1 MSLRSVAKLALPWVA
16 FALTL
21 VLLGYTWNWALAKAS
36 ERHRIHQAFTLGTTR
51 YIFSLCPS
59 TPLVSDVP
67 HWAGDM
73 RGFCQA
79 HQPTWGNLENRSENP
94 DLAIENGSKWQAVQL
109 LSKLVL
115 EVSPAKVLSLLP
127 LVVISLAGLLGLQ
140 QRGWFSRGD
149 LSPRLRV
156 TRGAALTMLTIV
168 MLTLSASL
176 ALLDEQEA
184 RTMCQVTGGT
194 YANLLSID
202 ARCSQQTM
210 LLRDTQAL
218 LEQKKGELD
227 TRARELEDLKRE
239 IASLGA
245 MRDALGTFK
254 TELKNQSESTQQ
266 LIMAVT
272 GATLESLS
280 KAVDPLHKDVQGLE
294 QSLQTDFKNGL
305 REELHGDLKALV
317 REELKTALQSEQLE
331 ELVRR
336 EVRAVVK
343 EDVRAV
349 VRGELQ
355 DSMKTILASGHVPAP
370 APSRAEPTL
379 TSKAPAPSPAP
390 VPVKASAPAQASAK
404 AVQPPPPPAAQKK
417 PATSAPV
424 KPTTSSGKPATAPA
438 QGKR

>member
-1 MSLRSVAKLALPWVA
+1 MSLRTLAKRALPWIA
-16 FALTL
+16 FALAL

-36 ERHRIHQAFTLGTTR
+36 ERHRIHQAFTLGTTK
-51 YIFSLCPS
+51 YIFGLCPS
-59 TPLVSDVP
+59 TPLVNDVP
-67 HWAGDM
+67 RWAGDM

-79 HQPTWGNLENRSENP
+79 HQPTWGNVENRSENP
-94 DLAIENGSKWQAVQL
+94 DLAIENGSAWQAVQL

-115 EVSPAKVLSLLP
+115 EVSPTKVLSLLP

-140 QRGWFSRGD
+140 QRGWFSRQG
-149 LSPRLRV
+149 LHPRLRV
-156 TRGAALTMLTIV
+156 TRGAALAMLTIV
-168 MLTLSASL
+168 MLTVSASL
-176 ALLDEQEA
+176 VLLNEQETV
-184 RTMCQVTGGT
+184 TMCQVTGGT

-227 TRARELEDLKRE
+227 ARARELEDLKRD

-272 GATLESLS
+272 GATLDSLG
-280 KAVDPLHKDVQGLE
+280 KAVEPLHKDVQGLE

-305 REELHGDLKALV
+305 REELRGDIQALV
-317 REELKTALQSEQLE
+317 RDELKTALRSEALE

-336 EVRAVVK
+336 EVRAAVK
-343 EDVRAV
+343 EDVRTV

-355 DSMKTILASGHVPAP
+355 ESMKTILAAGHVPAP
-370 APSRAEPTL
+370 ASSHAEPTL
-379 TSKAPAPSPAP
+379 TAKAPAP
-390 VPVKASAPAQASAK
+390 VQVKASAPASAK
-404 AVQPPPPPAAQKK
+404 AVPPAAPAAQKK
-417 PATSAPV
+417 PTAVSAPA
-424 KPTTSSGKPATAPA
+424 KPTTSPGKPSTAPA

>member
-16 FALTL
+16 FALAM

-36 ERHRIHQAFTLGTTR
+36 ERHRIHQAFTLGTTQ
-51 YIFSLCPS
+51 YIFGLCPS

-67 HWAGDM
+67 RWAGDM

-79 HQPTWGNLENRSENP
+79 HQPTWGNEENRSESP
-94 DLAIENGSKWQAVQL
+94 DLAMESGSKWQAVQL

-140 QRGWFSRGD
+140 RRGWFSRRD
-149 LSPRLRV
+149 NLRV
-156 TRGAALTMLTIV
+156 TRGAALAMLTIV

-227 TRARELEDLKRE
+227 ARARELEDLKRE

-305 REELHGDLKALV
+305 REELRGDLKALV

-370 APSRAEPTL
+370 APARAEPTL
-379 TSKAPAPSPAP
+379 TAKAPAPSPAP
-390 VPVKASAPAQASAK
+390 VQVKASAPAQASAK

-417 PATSAPV
+417 AATSAPA
-424 KPTTSSGKPATAPA
+424 KPAASSGKPATAPA
-438 QGKR
+438 PGKR

>member
-1 MSLRSVAKLALPWVA
+1 MSLRSVAKKALPWIA
-16 FALTL
+16 FALAL
-21 VLLGYTWNWALAKAS
+21 VLLGYTWNQALAKAT
-36 ERHRIHQAFTLGTTR
+36 ERHRIHQAFTLGTTK
-51 YIFSLCPS
+51 YIFGLCPS

-67 HWAGDM
+67 RWAGDM

-79 HQPTWGNLENRSENP
+79 HQPSWGNAENKSENP
-94 DLAIENGSKWQAVQL
+94 DLAIENGSTWQAVQL
-109 LSKLVL
+109 LSQLVL

-127 LVVISLAGLLGLQ
+127 LVVLSLAGLLGLQ
-140 QRGWFSRGD
+140 HRGWLKRQGFDPS
-149 LSPRLRV
+149 LRI
-156 TRGAALTMLTIV
+156 TRGAALTMLIV
-168 MLTLSASL
+168 LTLTLSASL
-176 ALLDEQEA
+176 VLLDEQEA

-227 TRARELEDLKRE
+227 ARARELEDLKRE

-266 LIMAVT
+266 LIMAIT
-272 GATLESLS
+272 GATLDGLG

-294 QSLQTDFKNGL
+294 QSLRTDFKNGL
-305 REELHGDLKALV
+305 REELHGDIKTLV

-355 DSMKTILASGHVPAP
+355 ESMKTMLASGHVPASAP
-370 APSRAEPTL
+370 AHAEPVL
-379 TSKAPAPSPAP
+379 AAKAPAPSPAP
-390 VPVKASAPAQASAK
+390 VQAKASA
-404 AVQPPPPPAAQKK
+404 PAAQKK
-417 PATSAPV
+417 PATRAPV
-424 KPTTSSGKPATAPA
+424 KPTAASGKSSTARA

>member
-1 MSLRSVAKLALPWVA
+1 MSLRALAKKALPWIA
-16 FALTL
+16 FALAL
-21 VLLGYTWNWALAKAS
+21 ASLGYTWNWALAKAS
-36 ERHRIHQAFTLGTTR
+36 ERHLIHHAFTTGTTK

-59 TPLVSDVP
+59 TPLVNDLPRWV
-67 HWAGDM
+67 GDM
-73 RGFCQA
+73 RGFCQR
-79 HQPTWGNLENRSENP
+79 HHPTWGNVDQGTARAEL
-94 DLAIENGSKWQAVQL
+94 DIENGSTWEAIQL

-140 QRGWFSRGD
+140 QRGWLRRHGINP
-149 LSPRLRV
+149 LSV
-156 TRGAALTMLTIV
+156 TRGAALAMLVIV

-176 ALLDEQEA
+176 VLLNEQETA
-184 RTMCQVTGGT
+184 TMCQVTGST

-218 LEQKKGELD
+218 LEQKKD
-227 TRARELEDLKRE
+227 ELEARASELEELKRE

-254 TELKNQSESTQQ
+254 TELQSQNESTQQ

-272 GATLESLS
+272 GATLDGIS
-280 KAVDPLHKDVQGLE
+280 KAVDPLHKDVKGLD
-294 QSLQTDFKNGL
+294 QSL
-305 REELHGDLKALV
+305 KA
-317 REELKTALQSEQLE
+317 ALQSE
-331 ELVRR
+331 ELKDLIRR
-336 EVRAVVK
+336 EVRSAVQ

-355 DSMKTILASGHVPAP
+355 DSMKTVLAAGHVQAPPPA
-370 APSRAEPTL
+370 APIQA
-379 TSKAPAPSPAP
+379 
-390 VPVKASAPAQASAK
+390 KASTVAPAK
-404 AVQPPPPPAAQKK
+404 AVPPPPATRK
-417 PATSAPV
+417 PATSGTQA
-424 KPTTSSGKPATAPA
+424 KPTTPERKQPTAPA

>member
-1 MSLRSVAKLALPWVA
+1 MSLRSVAKKALPWVA
-16 FALTL
+16 FALAL

-36 ERHRIHQAFTLGTTR
+36 ERHRIHQAFTVGTTK
-51 YIFSLCPS
+51 YIFGLCPS
-59 TPLVSDVP
+59 TPLVNDVP

-94 DLAIENGSKWQAVQL
+94 DLAIESGPAWQAVQL

-140 QRGWFSRGD
+140 QRGWFSGQGLD
-149 LSPRLRV
+149 SRLRV

-202 ARCSQQTM
+202 ARCSQQAM
-210 LLRDTQAL
+210 LLHDTQAL

-227 TRARELEDLKRE
+227 ARARELEDLKRE

-272 GATLESLS
+272 GATLDSLS

-294 QSLQTDFKNGL
+294 QSLQTDFKSGL
-305 REELHGDLKALV
+305 REELRGDIKALV
-317 REELKTALQSEQLE
+317 RDELKTALQSEQLE

-355 DSMKTILASGHVPAP
+355 ESMKTILASGHVPAS
-370 APSRAEPTL
+370 APTHAEPTL
-379 TSKAPAPSPAP
+379 TAKAPAPSPAP
-390 VPVKASAPAQASAK
+390 VQVKASASAQASAK
-404 AVQPPPPPAAQKK
+404 AVPPPPAAQKK
-417 PATSAPV
+417 SAASAPA
-424 KPTTSSGKPATAPA
+424 KPTAPSGKPSTASA